1 MRLDLSSQLRLQQQ
15 MKLSPRI
22 IQAMEVLQLPTV
34 ALEERVDA
42 ELQANPVLELEDGG
56 ADEPRSE
63 DPPDDGPERG
73 EKDLVVDPQND
84 DSEDFQRLADL
95 AAEYGPDFPG
105 DYEPRR
111 AASPNASD
119 QKFEAMANTPA
130 RGESLN
136 EHLMDQWAFVEV
148 DATTKLAGEHLINEV
163 DEDGYI
169 RTPLEDLAT
178 RHAPDVASADL
189 RKALA
194 VVQKLDPVGIGARDL
209 QECLLLQL
217 SAEADA
223 GRDVSLEIDLVNRF
237 LRDIEMNRLPA
248 IAQRTHRCVEDIK
261 AALENLSHLDPR
273 PGRLIGGASV
283 PVIRPDATVD
293 VDEDGNVVVTMP
305 DGHTPRLRI
314 SRPYQ
319 RMAQDR
325 STDRPTRQ
333 FLQDHVRSAQ
343 WLISAIRQRQD
354 TIRRVVTAIF
364 DFQTDFLLQGQ
375 EALKPL
381 PMASVAGAV
390 GVHVATVSRAV
401 AGKFVQTPRG
411 IFPLR
416 MFFSGGTTTA
426 EGQDVAWDAVKAKL
440 REIVDAEDKH
450 HPLSDDQLAVE
461 LKNNGMTIARR
472 TVAKYRGLLDI
483 PPARKRREF

>member
-1 MRLDLSSQLRLQQQ
+1 

-22 IQAMEVLQLPTV
+22 IQAMEVLQLATV

-42 ELQANPVLELEDGG
+42 ELQANPVLELKDGG
-56 ADEPRSE
+56 ADEARPE
-63 DPPDDGPERG
+63 DAPDDRPERG
-73 EKDLVVDPQND
+73 EQDLVVDPQSND
-84 DSEDFQRLADL
+84 SDDFERLADL
-95 AAEYGPDFPG
+95 TAEYGSDVTDDP
-105 DYEPRR
+105 PRR
-111 AASPNASD
+111 TASADAPD

-136 EHLMDQWAFVEV
+136 EHLMDQWAFIEV
-148 DATTKLAGEHLINEV
+148 DDAIKAAGEHLINEV

-169 RTPLEDLAT
+169 RTPLEDLAE
-178 RHAPDVASADL
+178 RHAPEVKPVDL

-194 VVQKLDPVGIGARDL
+194 LVQKLDPIGIGARDL
-209 QECLLLQL
+209 KECLLLQL
-217 SAEADA
+217 RAEADA
-223 GRDVSLEIDLVNRF
+223 GRDVSLETDLVNRF

-248 IAQRTHRCVEDIK
+248 IAQRTHRPVEDIK

-273 PGRLIGGASV
+273 PGRLVGGASA
-283 PVIRPDATVD
+283 PVIRPDAIVD
-293 VDEDGNVVVTMP
+293 LDEDGNVVVSMP

-314 SRPYQ
+314 SRSYQ

-333 FLQDHVRSAQ
+333 FLQNHVRSAQ

-364 DFQTDFLLQGQ
+364 DFQTDFLLQGR

-381 PMASVAGAV
+381 PMASVAETV

-401 AGKFVQTPRG
+401 AGKYVQTPRG

-426 EGQDVAWDAVKAKL
+426 EGDDVAWDAVKAKL
-440 REIVDAEDKH
+440 QEIVDAEDKL
-450 HPLSDDQLAVE
+450 HPLSDDQLAAE

-472 TVAKYRGLLDI
+472 TVAKYRGLLEI